1 MRTNFTKIT
10 LSTALCTLLS
20 ACGGGGSGGSSS
32 GSSGAS
38 VPSVIAKIQTASIC
52 GGATNPRSAD
62 LFFYDK
68 NWQIIARKAASAD
81 GTINAETPAS
91 AAHIGFAVNNGSAT
105 APEVDVKVL
114 ADINSGNFGTL
125 YIGTTH
131 DKASCDCQSFNA
143 TLSKASSSTS
153 STLNIASNGFN
164 YGHSISF
171 VNNTATLEVCRV
183 KGANWPMLTFYSPT
197 DAAGAELFY
206 DQVNTITVGS
216 PILVNLSK
224 TATKVA
230 YSSNIGATSTSTII
244 TGDFGAMYVKPRN
257 KEVMVPQ
264 ALTGFKQISY
274 REQESKWLSNNVS
287 YFSNHTITRSNTD
300 GNSLNFNVPALSE
313 AQAFTTAFAQTVQSE
328 APIIS
333 YDFSNFRNFQLFNVW
348 LGSSD
353 NNQHYVNVEFFGS
366 IKGSFPDDVLPNGYV
381 SASAIDSLSST
392 MVDAEL
398 WGTALSLSDTQFKT
412 QTLNQFSALPSQVSR
427 PADMRVIGAW
437 LWSD

>member
-10 LSTALCTLLS
+10 LCTALCTLLS
-20 ACGGGGSGGSSS
+20 ACGGGSGSSS
-32 GSSGAS
+32 SGS

-81 GTINAETPAS
+81 GTINAETPAL

-125 YIGTTH
+125 YIGATH

-143 TLSKASSSTS
+143 TLSKTSSSTS
-153 STLNIASNGFN
+153 STVYVSSDKASNRTPLKF
-164 YGHSISF
+164 I
-171 VNNTATLEVCRV
+171 NNNANVEICRV

-206 DQVNTITVGS
+206 DQINTITVGS

-230 YSSNIGATSTSTII
+230 YSSNIDATSASTII
-244 TGDFGAMYVKPRN
+244 TGDFGAMSVTPRN

-264 ALTGFKQISY
+264 ALTGVKQISY
-274 REQESKWLSNNVS
+274 RERELKWLPANAY
-287 YFSNHTITRSNTD
+287 YFSEHTITRTTTD
-300 GNSLNFNVPALSE
+300 GNALNFTVPSLSE

-348 LGSSD
+348 LSSSD
-353 NNQHYVNVEFFGS
+353 NNQHYINVEFFGS
-366 IKGSFPDDVLPNGYV
+366 IKGTFPEELLPNGYV
-381 SASAIDSLSST
+381 AASTIDALT
-392 MVDAEL
+392 NTWVDAEL

-412 QTLNQFSALPSQVSR
+412 QTLNQFSALPSQASR
-427 PADMRVIGAW
+427 PADMRVIATVI
-437 LWSD
+437 SSE